1 MKFKFPFQNGFIGMT
16 VATILATISIV
27 WFGYIHATNDRLYFS
42 ITQFDLPNSNDFT
55 IGENSDVCFKGIPE
69 KYMTV
74 SYDKGAYSYKIN
86 DTDRCLYYKINNENI
101 NLHEIGKESII
112 TISTTPV
119 TGDSIYSKIKNF
131 DNEYYMLKDLF
142 PEICNSTNNSEFE
155 FNSFIQKKGNIYKLV
170 ILDKYTKIN
179 GDGYCYSKT
188 LDPGTDL
195 KIQFFKMNNWSVK
208 KQEKNWLDY
217 MRFWNNK
224 NYYSDNIRTY
234 FAKPVQVF
242 TDWGAGHIL
251 IKRNDSHFSV
261 TFPKAITTTI
271 PIDGITKAT
280 GDSSKTGVYLK
291 QMLKSYYPLPTD
303 FYIPAFSNA
312 LSEYVCELSGV
323 KNNNLIF
330 QESEKKDTLLLSTS
344 GSFIPKINAENQQLV
359 AGGITYKTRVLNK
372 VFYWSKHWVLAA
384 IWFVLGVILFLSF
397 PESGG
402 GPKAEKV
409 QDMRWYIL
417 GMFTLFWFFL
427 NQKLLIAEKLTFTYP
442 YFENIYP
449 VAYLT
454 TLFSLFTMFLLI
466 IVKNR
471 SFLNNTSLK
480 YITIKK
486 GLFSTTKKDIQ
497 LKISYNWI
505 WKFIISIFII
515 IICVKAYNGITES
528 FVSPIWNSYLKEE
541 ISFLHPF
548 SNSIKDNHFSVFEL
562 VGCLLFVLIL
572 IFNFNFLE
580 KTIIWVEKKFSLTV
594 NMKLKFQNIKMKLQN
609 IKLIYRIIIIGIII
623 GIIVG
628 ICVFVLGENYS
639 TALAVLI
646 LLIILS
652 QLMEKLAPTIPAPDE
667 RYKWKKFLF
676 WEFNCQENPKYE
688 PSEGKNFCGIS
699 TNLEWYKTNLLTHKL
714 WPWIVGTLAFVC
726 SFVSIGISDFGFFI
740 NVFGIAATWIFL
752 IFCCSK
758 VDSGVGNNTSLIIL
772 KWNFGLGLI
781 LGILVIYFVVVGIF
795 NLYSNTEKIDYSRES
810 RRIQN
815 CISSNEVKNAGYLYS
830 ESDMQWMEVM
840 RHYAEKVETGR
851 GDDYDIYSEENNFH
865 QLVSTGQSPVILN
878 DVGIP
883 GVYLASMRGWGWFG
897 LLFGVLA
904 LGFFVYLFSI
914 GDTWRQGEFTINRQL
929 IGQLLACNLWIGV
942 TLYLLASYYWIVPFT
957 GRLIPG
963 FGVDAVGEALEII
976 VLFAFMCTLNNPS
989 NRNNR

>member
-1 MKFKFPFQNGFIGMT
+1 MKSKLQNWFIGMT

-27 WFGYIHATNDRLYFS
+27 WFGYINATNDRLYFS

-74 SYDKGAYSYKIN
+74 SYDKGAFSYKIN
-86 DTDRCLYYKINNENI
+86 NTDSCLYYKINNENI
-101 NLHEIGKESII
+101 NLYEIGKNSII
-112 TISTTPV
+112 TIFNIRV
-119 TGDSIYSKIKNF
+119 TGDYILRRLKDF
-131 DNEYYMLKDLF
+131 DDDYYMLKDLF
-142 PEICNSTNNSEFE
+142 ADRLTLKLRNSVNNGEIE
-155 FNSFIQKKGNIYKLV
+155 FNSFIQKKNGEYRLV
-170 ILDKYTKIN
+170 ILDKSTRIN
-179 GDGYCYSKT
+179 NVGYCYSKT
-188 LDPGTDL
+188 LSQGSEL
-195 KIQFFKMNNWSVK
+195 KIQFFKMKSWSIK
-208 KQEKNWLDY
+208 KQEKG
-217 MRFWNNK
+217 FWDNK
-224 NYYSDNIRTY
+224 NLSDNIRTY

-261 TFPKAITTTI
+261 IFPKAITTTI
-271 PIDGITKAT
+271 PIDGITKAS

-291 QMLKSYYPLPTD
+291 QMLRSYYPLPTD

-323 KNNNLIF
+323 KKNNLIF
-330 QESEKKDTLLLSTS
+330 QELEKKDTLLLSTS

-372 VFYWSKHWVLAA
+372 AFYWSKHWVLAVV
-384 IWFVLGVILFLSF
+384 WLVLGVVLFLSF

-402 GPKAEKV
+402 GSQAEKV

-454 TLFSLFTMFLLI
+454 NLFSLFTIFLLI
-466 IVKNR
+466 IVINR

-486 GLFSTTKKDIQ
+486 GLFSKTKKDIQ
-497 LKISYNWI
+497 LKINYNWI
-505 WKFIISIFII
+505 WKSIISIFII
-515 IICVKAYNGITES
+515 FLCVKTYNSITES

-541 ISFLHPF
+541 ISFLDPL
-548 SNSIKDNHFSVFEL
+548 SNAIKDNHFSVFYF
-562 VGCLLFVLIL
+562 VGCALFVLML
-572 IFNFNFLE
+572 IFNLSFLE
-580 KTIIWVEKKFSLTV
+580 KAISWIEKKFSLID
-594 NMKLKFQNIKMKLQN
+594 NMNLKFQNIKMKLQN
-609 IKLIYRIIIIGIII
+609 INLIYRIIIIGIII
-623 GIIVG
+623 GIFIG
-628 ICVFVLGENYS
+628 ICVFVLRENYS
-639 TALAVLI
+639 TALAVLT
-646 LLIILS
+646 LLIVLS
-652 QLMEKLAPTIPAPDE
+652 RLMEILAPTIPAPDD
-667 RYKWKKFLF
+667 RYMWKRFLV
-676 WEFNCQENPKYE
+676 WEIKCQDNPDYRPFK
-688 PSEGKNFCGIS
+688 GKILYGIS

-714 WPWIVGTLAFVC
+714 WLWIVVTLAFVC
-726 SFVSIGISDFGFFI
+726 LFVLIGISDFGFFVNI
-740 NVFGIAATWIFL
+740 FGIAATWIFL
-752 IFCCSK
+752 IFCFSK
-758 VDSGVGNNTSLIIL
+758 VKSGSGKNNIRIL
-772 KWNFGLGLI
+772 NWNFGLGLI
-781 LGILVIYFVVVGIF
+781 VGILVMSFVVVRIF
-795 NLYSNTEKIDYSRES
+795 NLYSNTEKIDYSRGS

-815 CISSNEVKNAGYLYS
+815 CISSSEVKKAGYLYS

-840 RHYAEKVETGR
+840 RYYAEKVEAGR
-851 GDDYDIYSEENNFH
+851 GKDYDIYSEDNNFH
-865 QLVSTGQSPVILN
+865 SLVSTGQSPVILN

-883 GVYLASMRGWGWFG
+883 GVYLGSMRGWGWFG
-897 LLFGVLA
+897 LLFGVFA

-914 GDTWRQGEFTINRQL
+914 GDTWRQEPRAFTINRQL
-929 IGQLLACNLWIGV
+929 IGQLLAGNLWIGV

-976 VLFAFMCTLNNPS
+976 VLFAFMCTLNNPY
-989 NRNNR
+989 NQDKK

>member
-1 MKFKFPFQNGFIGMT
+1 MKYKLQNWFIGMT

-27 WFGYIHATNDRLYFS
+27 WFGYIHATNDLLYFS
-42 ITQFDLPNSNDFT
+42 ITQFALPNCNDFT
-55 IGENSDVCFKGIPE
+55 VGENSDVCFKGIPE
-69 KYMTV
+69 KNMTV

-86 DTDRCLYYKINNENI
+86 NTGRCLYYKINNENI
-101 NLHEIGKESII
+101 NLHEIRKESII
-112 TISTTPV
+112 TISKTPV
-119 TGDSIYSKIKNF
+119 TGDNIFRKLKNF
-131 DNEYYMLKDLF
+131 DNEYYMLKDVY
-142 PEICNSTNNSEFE
+142 PEICNSINNSEIE
-155 FNSFIQKKGNIYKLV
+155 FNSFIQKKGDIYKLV

-208 KQEKNWLDY
+208 KQEKSFWDY
-217 MRFWNNK
+217 FNK
-224 NYYSDNIRTY
+224 NYLSDANRTY

-251 IKRNDSHFSV
+251 IKRNDLHFSI

-271 PIDGITKAT
+271 PVAGITKAT

-323 KNNNLIF
+323 KKNNLIF
-330 QESEKKDTLLLSTS
+330 QESEKKDTILLSAA

-359 AGGITYKTRVLNK
+359 AGGITYKSRVLNK
-372 VFYWSKHWVLAA
+372 AFYWSKHWLLAVV
-384 IWFVLGVILFLSF
+384 WFVFGVILFLSF

-402 GPKAEKV
+402 GSHAEKV

-454 TLFSLFTMFLLI
+454 TLFSLFVMFLLI
-466 IVKNR
+466 ILINR
-471 SFLNNTSLK
+471 SLLSSPSFK

-486 GLFSTTKKDIQ
+486 GLFLKTKKDVQ

-505 WKFIISIFII
+505 WKSIISVIIIFI
-515 IICVKAYNGITES
+515 CREAYNGIAES

-548 SNSIKDNHFSVFEL
+548 SNAIKDNHFSVFEL
-562 VGCLLFVLIL
+562 VGVVLLFVWIVWM
-572 IFNFNFLE
+572 FE
-580 KTIIWVEKKFSLTV
+580 KTIVGIEKQFSLIA
-594 NMKLKFQNIKMKLQN
+594 NMKKISQILKEKFIKICKNVLKDN
-609 IKLIYRIIIIGIII
+609 YSTALVIFRLIFRLIFIGLCIN
-623 GIIVG
+623 
-628 ICVFVLGENYS
+628 VLKENYS
-639 TALAVLI
+639 TAFAIFI
-646 LLIILS
+646 LLIVLSRIMKILTD
-652 QLMEKLAPTIPAPDE
+652 KIPAPNDQ
-667 RYKWKKFLF
+667 YKWKNFLL
-676 WEFNCQENPKYE
+676 WEINCQTTPKYE
-688 PSEGKNFCGIS
+688 DIEHKSFYGIS
-699 TNLEWYKTNLLTHKL
+699 TNIEWYKTNLLTHKL
-714 WPWIVGTLAFVC
+714 WLWIIGTLAFVC
-726 SFVSIGISDFGFFI
+726 SFVLIGISDFGFVI
-740 NVFGIAATWIFL
+740 NVIGIAATWIFL

-758 VDSGVGNNTSLIIL
+758 VDASAGKNNILIL
-772 KWNFGLGLI
+772 KWNFGLGLMV
-781 LGILVIYFVVVGIF
+781 GILVIYFVVVGIF
-795 NLYSNTEKIDYSRES
+795 NFYSNTEKIDYSRES

-815 CISSNEVKNAGYLYS
+815 YISPSEVKNAGYLYS
-830 ESDMQWMEVM
+830 ENDMQWMEVM
-840 RHYAEKVETGR
+840 RHYAEKVGDGR
-851 GDDYDIYSEENNFH
+851 GDNYDIYSEENNFH

-883 GVYLASMRGWGWFG
+883 VVYLGSMRGWGWFG
-897 LLFGVLA
+897 LLFGLLA

-914 GDTWRQGEFTINRQL
+914 GDTWRQDSEKFTINRQL
-929 IGQLLACNLWIGV
+929 IGQLLAANLWIGV
-942 TLYLLASYYWIVPFT
+942 TLYLLASYYCMVLFT

-976 VLFAFMCTLNNPS
+976 VLFAFMCTLNNPY
-989 NRNNR
+989 NQDKR